1 MTDAQTALFGV
12 TCDLCDVLAAL
23 ATAATEGE
31 SPLENELHAAEALID
46 RVFAQCRRETR
57 HVVGAA
63 EVLRNLHG
71 LLAALDTAIINQAIG
86 TPTPAAANA
95 NAFPNVGDEGFI
107 CLFVCCLFFGCF
119 FFFVAFSRILRCLR
133 GNGDARFRQC
143 RRASPFHSVS
153 FLYVAYLCVVY

>member
-1 MTDAQTALFGV
+1 MLGLFGEIEAAVSDITARASAAQSMTDAQTALFGV

-95 NAFPNVGDEGFI
+95 NAFPNVGDEGLFV
-107 CLFVCCLFFGCF
+107 CLFVVCFLVVFFFCCF
-119 FFFVAFSRILRCLR
+119 FPHLALLE
-133 GNGDARFRQC
+133 GEW
-143 RRASPFHSVS
+143 RRPF
-153 FLYVAYLCVVY
+153 

>member
-1 MTDAQTALFGV
+1 MLGLFGEIEAAVSDITARASAAQSMTDAQTALFGV

-119 FFFVAFSRILRCLR
+119 FFFLLLFP
-133 GNGDARFRQC
+133 
-143 RRASPFHSVS
+143 AS
-153 FLYVAYLCVVY
+153 CVV